1 MRPASGASDDGRDL
15 NVPNTRR
22 LPAAAAEAGHDES
35 RMRVAGASRA
45 RPAPEHCQ
53 LPTGWLSVHRTTI
66 VDDSGASPAT
76 GHSPV
81 WGRVWRKKVVRE
93 GVMARLVDSQ
103 PSGPAR
109 QR

>member
-1 MRPASGASDDGRDL
+1 MRISDWSSDVCSSDLSDDVRDL

-53 LPTGWLSVHRTTI
+53 LPTGWLSVRRTTI
-66 VDDSGASPAT
+66 VDDRGASPAT
-76 GHSPV
+76 GQSPV
-81 WGRVWRKKVVRE
+81 GCWMLTKKVVRS
-93 GVMARLVDSQ
+93 GV
-103 PSGPAR
+103 
-109 QR
+109 